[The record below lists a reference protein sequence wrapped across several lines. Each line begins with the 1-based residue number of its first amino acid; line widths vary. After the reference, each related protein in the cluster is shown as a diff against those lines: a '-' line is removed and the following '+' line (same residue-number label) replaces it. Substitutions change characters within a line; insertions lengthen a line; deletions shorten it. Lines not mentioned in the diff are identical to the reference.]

1 MQVVKRNGQITIPK
15 PLRDYL
21 NIKDGDYINVYYDET
36 LKKLAIA
43 LLDVQ
48 VKPKEAT
55 HWIFSNC
62 ICINMC

>member
-1 MQVVKRNGQITIPK
+1 MMQVVKRNGQITIPK

-55 HWIFSNC
+55 H
-62 ICINMC
+62 